1 MSLRL
6 VVVFILAYI
15 MTVCDLYGDDNQ
27 HDFRLGLIAG
37 SIASVDELKERW
49 FFCEKCL
56 NDFQCKF
63 DYVEQCKSVTIPERN
78 NALSLA
84 VTHANT
90 EAVYFLVNQ
99 AKTDVNGITGRYHET
114 PLMIAAYYGTKKHQ
128 EIASFL
134 ISRGAN
140 VNAIDLAKM
149 TILQTAIWKNNM
161 DFVKMLLEN
170 GADPSLTYNGKKEGA
185 ACMTAI
191 RRKRFEFISIIPG
204 CCSLV
209 KDNSELIPNN
219 VYVCQ

>member
-1 MSLRL
+1 M
-6 VVVFILAYI
+6 
-15 MTVCDLYGDDNQ
+15 
-27 HDFRLGLIAG
+27 
-37 SIASVDELKERW
+37 
-49 FFCEKCL
+49 

-78 NALSLA
+78 NALSVA

-140 VNAIDLAKM
+140 VNAIDLTKM

-170 GADPSLTYNGKKEGA
+170 GADPSLTYNGK
-185 ACMTAI
+185 
-191 RRKRFEFISIIPG
+191 RKG
-204 CCSLV
+204 QHV
-209 KDNSELIPNN
+209 
-219 VYVCQ
+219 